1 VANAC
6 SGGAWDLKEAVPAL
20 PVMRT
25 RFPWGSAV
33 VGRVEVIPVDPELLG
48 FAKAIQQDNRAF
60 VAIVHD
66 KREHSVWC

>member
-1 VANAC
+1 M
-6 SGGAWDLKEAVPAL
+6 

-33 VGRVEVIPVDPELLG
+33 VGRVEVIPVDPGLLG
-48 FAKAIQQDNRAF
+48 FAKDIQQDNRAF
-60 VAIVHD
+60 VAIVND